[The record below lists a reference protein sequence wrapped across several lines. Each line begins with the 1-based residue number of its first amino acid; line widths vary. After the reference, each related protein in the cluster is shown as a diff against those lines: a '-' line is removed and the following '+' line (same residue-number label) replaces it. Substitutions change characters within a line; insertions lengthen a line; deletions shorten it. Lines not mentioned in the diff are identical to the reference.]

1 MRKFQALAFGIGVS
15 VSVCNGV
22 HAGFVDSVVADHF
35 SFYTFISDL
44 RASLVAQLLKN
55 LLVMWESWV

>member
-1 MRKFQALAFGIGVS
+1 MRKFQALAFGIGVT
-15 VSVCNGV
+15 VSACNGAR
-22 HAGFVDSVVADHF
+22 AGFVDSFVADHF